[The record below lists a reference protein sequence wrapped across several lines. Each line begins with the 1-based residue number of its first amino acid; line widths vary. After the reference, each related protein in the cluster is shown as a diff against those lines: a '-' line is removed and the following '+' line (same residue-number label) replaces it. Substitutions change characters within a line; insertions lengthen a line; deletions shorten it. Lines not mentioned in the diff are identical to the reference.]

1 MEKKSMTHHNRQRLR
16 VGFRLVLILLILIAL
31 FVAIRQIGWL
41 PRVNA
46 PQAPTAIP
54 VGQGSPAQVAPGM
67 LAPPESL
74 YLPSGFA
81 VGVYADGLQDPRM
94 LALGPDEQLYV
105 AERGAGRIVRLPD
118 WDNDGTMDGLEVV
131 AAELNSPSSIAFYQD
146 GSLYVGE
153 TRRVLRLSEPD
164 ASGSFQNREIIIAD
178 LPEGGH
184 HTRTVLFNPDWSKL
198 YVSVGSSCNICM
210 EEDARRA
217 AILQYNPDGSG
228 EEIFAS
234 GLRNAVGITFRPG
247 TNELWATNNGRDLLG
262 DNQPPET
269 IYLVEQGFDYGWP
282 FCHAGRIIDP
292 DMGSDGA
299 CEGVG
304 DPIIEM
310 QAHSAPLG
318 LAFYNGNQFPEEYQG
333 DLFVAFHGSWNR
345 SVPTGYKV
353 VRIPMQNGQ
362 PGAVEDFA
370 VGWLQQGRANW
381 GRPVDVITG
390 SDGGLYLSDD
400 SSGRIYRIIYL
411 GD

>member
-1 MEKKSMTHHNRQRLR
+1 MIT
-16 VGFRLVLILLILIAL
+16 L
-31 FVAIRQIGWL
+31 FIAIRQIGWL

-54 VGQGSPAQVAPGM
+54 VDQGSPAQVAPGM
-67 LAPPESL
+67 IASPEPL
-74 YLPSGFA
+74 YLPSGFV
-81 VGVYADGLQDPRM
+81 VGVYADGLQNPRM
-94 LALGPDEQLYV
+94 LALGPDGQLYV

-131 AAELNSPSSIAFYQD
+131 AAELNSPSSIAFYKD
-146 GSLYVGE
+146 GSIYVGE

-164 ASGSFQNREIIIAD
+164 ESGSFQNRQIIIAD

-198 YVSVGSSCNICM
+198 YVSVGSSCNVCI

-247 TNELWATNNGRDLLG
+247 TNELWATNNGRDMLG

-269 IYLVEQGFDYGWP
+269 IYIVEQGVDYGWP

-299 CEGVG
+299 CEGIG
-304 DPIIEM
+304 DPVVEM

-362 PGAVEDFA
+362 PGTVEDFA